1 MKAINNRYLRGSAF
15 CPSTNER
22 WGFLLVVTMWSTS
35 NYFGILFVFLFVTE
49 NRSIAQYGKNLS
61 LGIIKQLLS
70 YQNEAQKIFLRG
82 NKFWLVFLFNFRR
95 LPARKK
101 CMLSIFLRLRKM
113 MCFFSDSLLCVF
125 PLWHPNPPWHL
136 KLPRSPLYLQKG
148 FLPLSVSHPPRI

>member
-136 KLPRSPLYLQKG
+136 KLPRSPLYL
-148 FLPLSVSHPPRI
+148 